1 LQIKETEDLLRYS
14 TEFLRRDTENTSND
28 LIFRSIFYNDKFVAD
43 SRKSAWLSAA
53 EILKQHLSQNV
64 IQCES
69 KDINYEVAYHFNED
83 NTPVPTIFL
92 TDTLPNGSG
101 FTEHYFKSNWFD
113 EGLETYIEKL
123 ERQNCCNESC
133 YRCLRNY
140 ENRFIHND
148 LNLRLGID
156 LVKIFQGLTL
166 DNNKIEQYEEFLSK
180 TIVKDFIE
188 QGVEIEEIPNINDSN
203 NSKVRVFKFTKQE
216 STHFVY
222 LVHPLESIHNR
233 YLDIRNQIEEIKDFK
248 PQNFHTIDYLTA
260 LNSPSSIYK
269 KLSEDI

>member
-1 LQIKETEDLLRYS
+1 M
-14 TEFLRRDTENTSND
+14 
-28 LIFRSIFYNDKFVAD
+28 
-43 SRKSAWLSAA
+43 SAA

-140 ENRFIHND
+140 ENRFI
-148 LNLRLGID
+148 RS
-156 LVKIFQGLTL
+156 F
-166 DNNKIEQYEEFLSK
+166 NNRSK
-180 TIVKDFIE
+180 RT
-188 QGVEIEEIPNINDSN
+188 NC
-203 NSKVRVFKFTKQE
+203 
-216 STHFVY
+216 
-222 LVHPLESIHNR
+222 
-233 YLDIRNQIEEIKDFK
+233 
-248 PQNFHTIDYLTA
+248 
-260 LNSPSSIYK
+260 
-269 KLSEDI
+269 